1 MSNPILGQGCLLVAS
16 PELLDPNFQRT
27 VVFVIGHDGEG
38 TFGLV
43 LNRPVQATLAD
54 VLESPGEGAARV
66 KVLRG
71 GPVQPEMLQF
81 LSRGGGPGRALL
93 PDVGV
98 GGDLDALLEHAR
110 GGAEVRAYAGY
121 AGWGAGQLER
131 ETREGSWIVAPAS
144 AEHVFDVPSEKLWAQ
159 VLRGLGGRYAW
170 MALDSGDPGSN

>member
-1 MSNPILGQGCLLVAS
+1 MTDPILGTGCLLVAS
-16 PELLDPNFQRT
+16 PELLDPNFLRT
-27 VVFVIGHDGEG
+27 VVFVIGHDGDG

-43 LNRPVQATLAD
+43 LNRPVKATLAD
-54 VLESPGEGAARV
+54 VLDSPGEGATLVRM
-66 KVLRG
+66 LRG

-81 LSRGGGPGRALL
+81 LARGTGPGRAVL
-93 PDVGV
+93 PGVAV

-110 GGAEVRAYAGY
+110 AGSEVRAYAGY

-131 ETREGSWIVAPAS
+131 ETREGSWIVAPAR

-170 MALDSGDPGSN
+170 MALDTGDPGSN